1 MTALRPVSPDKA
13 VHAAADAEFLRNLGR
28 RIRLLR
34 VDRELSQEQ
43 LARAAGMSRNFVS
56 SIERGAH
63 GVDVV
68 RLRWLAAVFE
78 VSVAT
83 LVDGTTDAV
92 AAALSGERLAP
103 GGRPRAGAR
112 RGPA

>member
-1 MTALRPVSPDKA
+1 MPPRKDVDGQVSAEERATERLYLRALGK
-13 VHAAADAEFLRNLGR
+13 

-68 RLRWLAAVFE
+68 RLL
-78 VSVAT
+78 
-83 LVDGTTDAV
+83 
-92 AAALSGERLAP
+92 RLATALGVDIAVLVSDAP
-103 GGRPRAGAR
+103 GRVP
-112 RGPA
+112 

>member
-1 MTALRPVSPDKA
+1 MRG
-13 VHAAADAEFLRNLGR
+13 LGK

-43 LARAAGMSRNFVS
+43 LAKAAGMSRNFVS

-68 RLRWLAAVFE
+68 RLL
-78 VSVAT
+78 
-83 LVDGTTDAV
+83 
-92 AAALSGERLAP
+92 RLASALEVDIAVLVSESNA
-103 GGRPRAGAR
+103 RP
-112 RGPA
+112 

>member
-1 MTALRPVSPDKA
+1 VTALRSVPAARPA
-13 VHAAADAEFLRNLGR
+13 QEAAADAEFLRRIGR

-34 VDRELSQEQ
+34 VDRGLSQEQ

-56 SIERGAH
+56 SIERGVH
-63 GVDVV
+63 GIDVV

-83 LVDGTTDAV
+83 LVDGAADAV
-92 AAALSGERLAP
+92 AAALSGERV
-103 GGRPRAGAR
+103 
-112 RGPA
+112 